1 MTTRISS
8 PNNLTEAIERR
19 IIESGADGLTYNVVM
34 DEMQIGRTCARGHIT
49 MLEDLGRI
57 YRVRRTQP
65 GRGAIYYTYHAN
77 GTQAAPLLTPDE
89 HQDLKPGYV
98 PRRRMLRTWAPINR
112 RDELV
117 AALFGPARKVNLLD
131 KEH

>member
-57 YRVRRTQP
+57 YRVRRTNP
-65 GRGAIYYTYHAN
+65 YRGPLDFPSLPN
-77 GTQAAPLLTPDE
+77 RTQAAPFL
-89 HQDLKPGYV
+89 
-98 PRRRMLRTWAPINR
+98 
-112 RDELV
+112 
-117 AALFGPARKVNLLD
+117 
-131 KEH
+131 

>member
-1 MTTRISS
+1 MTTRVSS

-19 IIESGADGLTYNVVM
+19 IIDAGADGVTYNVVM

-65 GRGAIYYTYHAN
+65 GRGEIYYTYHAN
-77 GTQAAPLLTPDE
+77 GTQAAPLLTKDE
-89 HQDLKPGYV
+89 HQDLKPGSV

-117 AALFGPARKVNLLD
+117 AALFGPARK
-131 KEH
+131 EQCPC